1 MTGEN
6 YLLVN
11 QWDSIVAKSPDTEI
25 LKWILREKERIRIVK
40 GKEGWDILRGDEGK
54 KFMHGYGDIE
64 HHGKQGYTYM
74 EVWEDLTV
82 FDLAKPLGYTVYKSV
97 KTE

>member
-11 QWDSIVAKSPDTEI
+11 QYDSIVAKSSDINI
-25 LKWILREKERIRIVK
+25 LKLDLFQKERIRIVK
-40 GKEGWDILRGDEGK
+40 GEEGWEVIRGDEGK
-54 KFMHGYGDIE
+54 KFMHGYGDTE

-82 FDLAKPLGYTVYKSV
+82 FNLAKPLGYTVYKSI